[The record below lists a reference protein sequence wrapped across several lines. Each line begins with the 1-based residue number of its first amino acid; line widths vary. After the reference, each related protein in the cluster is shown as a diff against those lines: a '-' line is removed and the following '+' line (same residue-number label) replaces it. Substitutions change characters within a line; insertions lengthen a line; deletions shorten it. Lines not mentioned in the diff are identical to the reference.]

1 MQLLV
6 AANKA
11 YCQSLKNEVETLAR
25 AGMALKASEVVDLTF
40 SSASESDWE
49 GDFHGPS
56 HIFYSMQ
63 PPEELGATTKRI
75 HSEKGG
81 KYFRIKG
88 PGERDQAQERR
99 LNKVKDISKKIDLK
113 SVADFFTAVPKENQK
128 RPRAKPFSFTALT
141 VESLEAA
148 KKYEKKCK
156 ASFDKETTPSQA
168 KLVLSQLGRVQA
180 IVRYIDKYLQA
191 KRDPKHADKTEIQRR
206 TDAAKA
212 SGTQTYHVK
221 GDKGVQ

>member
-1 MQLLV
+1 VQLLV

-11 YCQSLKNEVETLAR
+11 YCQSLKNEAETLAR
-25 AGMALKASEVVDLTF
+25 AGKALEASEVLDL

-49 GDFHGPS
+49 GDFYGPS
-56 HIFYSMQ
+56 PIFYSMQ
-63 PPEELGATTKRI
+63 PPEKLGATTKRI
-75 HSEKGG
+75 DGQKGG
-81 KYFRIKG
+81 KYNRIKG

-99 LNKVKDISKKIDLK
+99 LNKVKEISKGKMAKDGTLMKPGINMK
-113 SVADFFTAVPKENQK
+113 SVADFFKAAPKENQK

-141 VESLEAA
+141 EDSLAAA

-168 KLVLSQLGRVQA
+168 KLLLSQLGRVQA

-191 KRDPKHADKTEIQRR
+191 SSLRKLDMR
-206 TDAAKA
+206 TR
-212 SGTQTYHVK
+212 
-221 GDKGVQ
+221 